1 VIDANTR
8 TFKPKLEITVKI
20 IFQTMKNKVRTI
32 VVMQKK
38 LNWVLTQKSTRSS
51 QNTWIA
57 LSRLT
62 IFSSEKGQLVI
73 IFKTRDHVYTGNP
86 LKTGVLVTD
95 QHEIQQ
101 TLNLNQPSM
110 IREIIEFLVNQKR
123 WSFESHKHL
132 ILEDGL
138 EILGQ
143 MGYQITE
150 LQPDSEN

>member
-1 VIDANTR
+1 
-8 TFKPKLEITVKI
+8 
-20 IFQTMKNKVRTI
+20 MKNKVRTI

-73 IFKTRDHVYTGNP
+73 NFKTRDDAHPGNP
-86 LKTGVLVTD
+86 LYTGILLTETRAL
-95 QHEIQQ
+95 QH
-101 TLNLNQPSM
+101 TLNLNHPNI

-123 WSFESHKHL
+123 WSFENHKHL
-132 ILEDGL
+132 TLEDGL
-138 EILGQ
+138 EILAQ